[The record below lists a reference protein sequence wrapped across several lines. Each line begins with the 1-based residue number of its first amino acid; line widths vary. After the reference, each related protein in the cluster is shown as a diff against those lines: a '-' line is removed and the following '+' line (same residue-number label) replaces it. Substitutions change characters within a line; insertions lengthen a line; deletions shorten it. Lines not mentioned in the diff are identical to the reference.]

1 MLEHTRKEQFGDEH
15 PTQRRSVFLGL
26 RRGTRSSCRQ
36 SACGTSGEP
45 AVNGDGEQYYFS
57 AKNKLVA
64 ST

>member
-45 AVNGDGEQYYFS
+45 AVNVDGEQCFS
-57 AKNKLVA
+57 EDKLVA